1 VTYPLRERVLE
12 AGAPAVLLGAIETH
26 SAQRDLA
33 ISCYSVLA
41 MARSPALVTA
51 VIEMGAIDTA
61 TSVLRANAGDGEYVG
76 VLLELLWG
84 WAGERELAQAIAARS
99 TPVLA
104 ALMMSF
110 AQAPAQQQ
118 GDGERLQHLNYLL
131 NLGVA
136 LVRQRV
142 APEPLLTGGLIGG
155 LQAVVGAVLAR
166 ADGSALLPQRPL
178 VLQAATILQ
187 DIVRPPLGPAG
198 GAPRDPAAPPP
209 PVNVNIVAPLLE
221 CGVGPLL
228 ERILH
233 TYKAVPDPKNPRQL
247 LLDQSMCTRV
257 KHVLDDLVAVGGYV
271 PSRPVSFDPED
282 GSAVAGGGAADA
294 AGAGNLAPRPPPP
307 RNPAPPEKPRGGG
320 GASSSASSGPEPLDA
335 PQMLAALR
343 SGGRVFEVWHS
354 GGAARRARVLIDGAG
369 GGTVVAHFD
378 EGDSESFPLSGL
390 RVVNEGVYAGFKR
403 RMMGRNPK
411 PALCVSLEQAAHH
424 GGALLML
431 LETGSE
437 LTRHVLAQAF
447 QQATGAVLKVTS

>member
-1 VTYPLRERVLE
+1 
-12 AGAPAVLLGAIETH
+12 
-26 SAQRDLA
+26 
-33 ISCYSVLA
+33 
-41 MARSPALVTA
+41 
-51 VIEMGAIDTA
+51 
-61 TSVLRANAGDGEYVG
+61 
-76 VLLELLWG
+76 
-84 WAGERELAQAIAARS
+84 
-99 TPVLA
+99 
-104 ALMMSF
+104 
-110 AQAPAQQQ
+110 
-118 GDGERLQHLNYLL
+118 
-131 NLGVA
+131 
-136 LVRQRV
+136 
-142 APEPLLTGGLIGG
+142 
-155 LQAVVGAVLAR
+155 
-166 ADGSALLPQRPL
+166 
-178 VLQAATILQ
+178 
-187 DIVRPPLGPAG
+187 
-198 GAPRDPAAPPP
+198 
-209 PVNVNIVAPLLE
+209 
-221 CGVGPLL
+221 
-228 ERILH
+228 
-233 TYKAVPDPKNPRQL
+233 VPDPKNPRQL

-424 GGALLML
+424 GGAHRARHLHALDALFCRLCAFLLAFGWELPVPPDFL
-431 LETGSE
+431 LDHVHQLVHPARGA
-437 LTRHVLAQAF
+437 LTVHVLLGHESAFDGLLHQHVQRHALDAQIVFSGNFLGDHQVVAGLGFAGVGDGGRAHFKIAFGRGQLLIDSDFLRLDKGQAVLAGQHVKVGLAQAHH
-447 QQATGAVLKVTS
+447 QVLFGDGQNSIGLLALALALHIGGHVRRSV